1 MQQSKRWLSSSCLC
15 HHESMMQHAKGSFAS
30 SAALTGA
37 EGRRR
42 ICKALLK
49 QHVRLKTVY
58 GQCMQQI
65 ERLLS
70 SFCLCHF
77 EPMMQDTE
85 GSFASAAALT
95 GAERCKRICKALLKW
110 HVRLNRGDGHCFQQS
125 QVCLPS
131 FIRSLYQHMMQGSE
145 ASFASPAAQTSAEG
159 RRRICIMQLK
169 RACQAEPRRWPLL
182 PAESGLP
189 VKLHQES
196 LSTYDARV
204 RSKLCISSSSD
215 KR

>member
-70 SFCLCHF
+70 SFCLCHH
-77 EPMMQDTE
+77 EPMMQDAE
-85 GSFASAAALT
+85 GSFASTAALT
-95 GAERCKRICKALLKW
+95 GAEGTHLQGPAEMARKAE
-110 HVRLNRGDGHCFQQS
+110 NS
-125 QVCLPS
+125 
-131 FIRSLYQHMMQGSE
+131 IRALH
-145 ASFASPAAQTSAEG
+145 AAEG
-159 RRRICIMQLK
+159 KIAVK
-169 RACQAEPRRWPLL
+169 LL
-182 PAESGLP
+182 PVSFR
-189 VKLHQES
+189 
-196 LSTYDARV
+196 TNDARH
-204 RSKLCISSSSD
+204 RRQLCFRSSSD
-215 KR
+215 GR